1 MTDMMTR
8 IAELIGETMTSL
20 FPESQG
26 LPAAE
31 ELRGLLA
38 VPPDPN
44 LGDYAFPCF
53 RLAKALRMAPPKI
66 AEALSAGWSH
76 EEVATAQPVNGYM
89 NFFLNRENFAREL
102 MTVLQEKGEHFG
114 SSDMGKGKTV
124 CLDYSS
130 INIAKRFHIGHLS
143 TTVLGN
149 SLKRIY
155 DFLGYTT
162 VGINHLGDWG
172 TQFGKMICAYKRWG
186 DRETV
191 EKGGVDEMTRL
202 YVRFGVEAKDN
213 PSLEEEG
220 RAWFKKIEDGDP
232 EALEIFHWFKEVTLK
247 DAMRVYDILDV
258 RFDSYAGESF
268 YNDKMQP
275 VIDELRARDLLTQS
289 EGAWVVDLSEDRMP
303 PCLILK
309 KDGATLYATR
319 DLAAAKYRQDTYH
332 FDKCLYVVAYQQDLH
347 FRQVFRVLEKMGY
360 PWAKDCVH
368 VAFGMV
374 SLGGEALSTRD
385 GVIVYLDDL
394 LNQAIRKARAIIE
407 EKSPNL
413 EQKDEIARQIG
424 VGAVIYSTLN
434 NNRIK
439 DIDYPC
445 DKTPYTDPDGTPR
458 IRYEINWEKALNFDG
473 ETGPY
478 VQYTHAR
485 CCSVMRKA
493 AEMNLPEPDWSA
505 LTDDEAQAL
514 LRLMSRFPDVIKE
527 AAEKYEP
534 SMVTRAVTDIAQAF
548 NKYYYEHRILDG
560 DPAQAAA
567 RIAMTRAT
575 ASLIR
580 TGLYLIGIEAPE
592 KM

>member
-1 MTDMMTR
+1 MDMMTR
-8 IAELIGETMTSL
+8 IASLTSETL
-20 FPESQG
+20 KKLWPEAEGFPS
-26 LPAAE
+26 AE
-31 ELRGLLA
+31 ELRGALA
-38 VPPDPN
+38 VPPDPTM
-44 LGDYAFPCF
+44 GDYAFPCF
-53 RLAKALRMAPPKI
+53 RLAKVLRMAPVKI
-66 AEALSAGWSH
+66 AEALCQGWTYT
-76 EEVATAQPVNGYM
+76 ETADVQPVNGYM
-89 NFFLNRENFAREL
+89 NFFLNRSNFSAEIMKEL
-102 MTVLQEKGEHFG
+102 LEKGDRFG
-114 SSDMGKGKTV
+114 SSNIGEGKTV

-143 TTVLGN
+143 TTVIGN

-155 DFLGYTT
+155 DFLGYRT

-172 TQFGKMICAYKRWG
+172 TQFGKMICAYKHWG

-202 YVRFGVEAKDN
+202 YVRFGIEAKDN
-213 PSLEEEG
+213 PALEDEG
-220 RAWFKKIEDGDP
+220 RAWFKKIEDGDQ
-232 EALEIFHWFKEVTLK
+232 EALEIFHWFKDVTLK

-258 RFDSYAGESF
+258 HFDSYAGESF

-275 VIDELRARDLLTQS
+275 VIDELKEKGLLENS
-289 EGAWVVDLSEDRMP
+289 EGAWVVDLSEDKMP

-309 KDGATLYATR
+309 QDGATLYATR

-360 PWAKDCVH
+360 SWAKNCVH

-394 LNQAIRKARAIIE
+394 LNQAIAKARNIIE

-413 EQKDEIARQIG
+413 ENKEEISRQIG
-424 VGAVIYSTLN
+424 VGAVVYSTLQ

-445 DKTPYTDPDGTPR
+445 EKRPYLDEDGVPR
-458 IRYEINWEKALNFDG
+458 NRYEIQWEKALNFDG

-485 CCSVMRKA
+485 CCSVLRKA
-493 AEMNLPEPDWSA
+493 ADMNLPEADWNA
-505 LTDDEAQAL
+505 LSDDEAQSL
-514 LRLMSRFPDVIKE
+514 LRLISRFPDVIRE

-534 SMVTRAVTDIAQAF
+534 SMITRAVTDIAQAF

-567 RIAMTRAT
+567 RIALTRGT
-575 ASLIR
+575 SHVIR
-580 TGLYLIGIEAPE
+580 TGLALIGIEAPE
-592 KM
+592 RM